1 MKILALSLLLIAPL
15 LSAPSLSRDVQQYGV
30 TATESCGTVMSI
42 RERAEKDPLY
52 EMVYLRY
59 MEWVFGY
66 LSGVQEVV
74 ALNSTDNVAIMVWIN
89 NYCQAN
95 PLNDIGTAAQKL
107 LIELISE

>member
-1 MKILALSLLLIAPL
+1 
-15 LSAPSLSRDVQQYGV
+15 
-30 TATESCGTVMSI
+30 MSI

-74 ALNSTDNVAIMVWIN
+74 ALNSTDNGAIMVWIN